1 MKPKSRFAYSLLMTA
16 VLLLACQAAGQV
28 TPTAAPDTLI
38 ETAAATPTAVLPPN
52 TIADPELG
60 FTITYPRG
68 WTTQPGENA
77 NNLAVFLSPDQTVQA
92 SLYSF
97 PLTSDTTVEEE
108 AHLIEAE
115 VMADFE
121 TVTILRDEALVL
133 NDGHPAWE
141 ILVSAETANGTLK
154 VSFLVAFFGAREFL
168 LLTFGPS
175 QAFDY
180 YAGDILALQT
190 SLRLELPSLYNIP
203 RDQALV
209 LAGSESTNPREYDP
223 ATTHSAGDKLV
234 FSGLVSFD
242 PNLNLVPELAESWE
256 VSPDGTVYTFHLRQN
271 ARFHDGRPVTAHDVV
286 YSWERAADPATQS
299 DTVLTYLGDI
309 VGVEAMVNGQADH
322 IAGLRVIDDHTL
334 EVTIQAPLPYFLM
347 KLTYPTAFV
356 VDEANV
362 TSGPEWYRTP
372 NGTGPYRLIR
382 WDSFEVMIYERNL
395 DFYLGPP
402 AIPYVVVQLYAGVGI
417 RLYEAGEIDIAG
429 VSPYDVARVTDP
441 NERLSAEV
449 HSNVSLCTTYVLF
462 DVAQPPFDDL
472 RVRQAFTLAFN
483 RQQYIDVVYSGVG
496 LPARGLYPPALP
508 GHDVHLAGPPYDPA
522 AARRL
527 LAESRYGGPAGLPP
541 IVFTTAGYG
550 SDSSPAIAAMVQ
562 MWEQNL
568 GVSIIVEN
576 IEPNMYYDLIYDGR
590 HGQLISSGWCADY
603 PDPENFAD
611 VLFRT
616 GAPQNLGHYSN
627 PALDALLDEA
637 RIERDVDRRMQLYQQ
652 AERIIVA
659 DAPALF
665 IMHDIDY
672 VLVKPYVEGY
682 VLTPINIPLERYL
695 SLGGR

>member
-1 MKPKSRFAYSLLMTA
+1 MRPQNRVLALLLAA
-16 VLLLACQAAGQV
+16 VFLLLACQVTGQV
-28 TPTAAPDTLI
+28 TPTSAPGAPL
-38 ETAAATPTAVLPPN
+38 ETSAVTPTATLPPN
-52 TIADPELG
+52 TVADPELG

-68 WTTQPGENA
+68 WTTRPGENA
-77 NNLAVFLSPDQTVQA
+77 NNPAVFLSPDQSVQA
-92 SLYSF
+92 FLYSF
-97 PLTSDTTVEEE
+97 PLTSDTTVEAE
-108 AHLIEAE
+108 ARLIESE
-115 VMADFE
+115 VMADFD
-121 TVTILRDEALVL
+121 TVEILRDEPFLL
-133 NDGHPAWE
+133 NDGNQAWQ
-141 ILVSAETANGTLK
+141 IVALAQTDQGALK

-175 QAFDY
+175 QAFDR
-180 YAGDILALQT
+180 YANDILALQT

-209 LAGSESTNPREYDP
+209 LSGGESTNPREYDP

-256 VSPDGTVYTFHLRQN
+256 ISPDGTVYTFHLRRN
-271 ARFHDGRPVTAHDVV
+271 ARFHDGRPVTARDVV
-286 YSWERAADPATQS
+286 YSWERAADPATDS

-309 VGVEAMVNGQADH
+309 VGVEERVNGQADH
-322 IAGLRVIDDHTL
+322 ISGLRVIDDYTL
-334 EVTIQAPLPYFLM
+334 EVTIKAPLPYFLM

-382 WDSFEVMIYERNL
+382 WDSFEVMIYERNP

-402 AIPYVVVQLYAGVGI
+402 AIPYVVVQLYSGVGI
-417 RLYEAGEIDIAG
+417 RLYEAGEIDIAS

-449 HSNVSLCTTYVLF
+449 RSSVSLCTTYVVF
-462 DVAQPPFDDL
+462 DVEQPPFDDA
-472 RVRQAFTLAFN
+472 RVRQAFTLAFD
-483 RQQYIDVVYSGVG
+483 RQRFIDVVYNGVG
-496 LPARGLYPPALP
+496 VPARGLYPPALP
-508 GHDVHLAGPPYDPA
+508 GHDVNLQGWPYDPA

-550 SDSSPAIAAMVQ
+550 SDSSPAVAAMVQ

-568 GVSIIVEN
+568 GVSITVEN
-576 IEPNMYYDLIYDGR
+576 IEPNLYYDLIYSGQ

-637 RIERDVDRRMQLYQQ
+637 RVERDVNRRMQLYQQ
-652 AERIIVA
+652 AERILVEE
-659 DAPALF
+659 APALF

-672 VLVKPYVEGY
+672 VLVKPYVEGF
-682 VLTPINIPLERYL
+682 VLTPIDIPLERYL
-695 SLGGR
+695 FLGER